1 MPDTTELPAA
11 TPARVN
17 GRDTRLTQKERTERS
32 ERRLMDAAIELMAE
46 QGYERTTV
54 AQIAERAGY
63 SPGLVNHRFG
73 SKLELLDRLIE
84 HGQNEFQNNVLG
96 PALAGKRGLD
106 ALLEATNAR
115 LRGSNRTHRALAFY
129 TVMGECLGPVPQIR
143 PAYVRAGRLL
153 RDSFRGWIEEGQ
165 ADGDIRR
172 DISAEAA
179 AALIAALTRGVV
191 FQSLIEPSAFD
202 LERIRLEA
210 REWLVRALKP

>member
-1 MPDTTELPAA
+1 MPESAVTAEPETAVPRKD
-11 TPARVN
+11 V
-17 GRDTRLTQKERTERS
+17 RLTQKERTERS

-46 QGYERTTV
+46 QGFERTTV

-84 HGQNEFQNNVLG
+84 HGQHEFQDNVLG
-96 PALAGKRGLD
+96 PALAGKRGLE

-115 LRGSNRTHRALAFY
+115 LRGGDRGQRALAFY

-153 RDSFRGWIEEGQ
+153 RDSFMGWIAEGQ
-165 ADGDIRR
+165 ADGHIRLDI
-172 DISAEAA
+172 AVEAA

-191 FQSLIEPSAFD
+191 FQSLIEPDAFD
-202 LERIRLEA
+202 LEQIRREA
-210 REWLVRALKP
+210 REWLIRALRP